1 MLEQILEHLKKEEII
16 KIKSKTIHLGI
27 FAPPFDAYI
36 LNGQKTIES
45 RFTKNKVL
53 PYQKVKEDDIV
64 FMKKSSGPIIAYFTV
79 KKVLFFDLSK
89 AQTLDDVVNETLKE
103 KYNQELC
110 VNEEFWLQK
119 ANSRYATLIWVKDLV
134 LVKPFKISKKGMQ
147 TWLVLKK

>member
-79 KKVLFFDLSK
+79 KKVLFFDLTK
-89 AQTLDDVVNETLKE
+89 TPIETLKE